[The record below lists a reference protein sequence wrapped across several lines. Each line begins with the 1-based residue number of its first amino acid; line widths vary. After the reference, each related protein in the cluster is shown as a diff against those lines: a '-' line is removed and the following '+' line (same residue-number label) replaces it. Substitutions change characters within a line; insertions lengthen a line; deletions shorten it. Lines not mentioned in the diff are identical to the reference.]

1 MDGEEKKKKK
11 ELRRV
16 LFSFLREGPRHEDT
30 SWRQSRRRR
39 KPESEN
45 QKQKKTKKNQINERE
60 GFRVGEWREDSPLRR
75 NSLKRAA
82 RKIDPRNEKKKERRN
97 QQQQK
102 KQTNRVKKKTKL
114 GIGDLLDTYDVNTP
128 NGETKHATDERNEWM
143 EKARR

>member
-1 MDGEEKKKKK
+1 MTSEPQTAQTRK
-11 ELRRV
+11 
-16 LFSFLREGPRHEDT
+16 REPKT
-30 SWRQSRRRR
+30 
-39 KPESEN
+39 
-45 QKQKKTKKNQINERE
+45 KKTKKNQINERE

-97 QQQQK
+97 QQQQQK

-128 NGETKHATDERNEWM
+128 NGETKHATDERNE
-143 EKARR
+143 